1 MKYTSFNGGIE
12 ISFQFMV
19 MSRNVT
25 KLKYVVYMLFIL
37 VFIFHSIAANN
48 KELSSEHL
56 NIPGYLHN
64 NKIFVEQNHRFGIA
78 CNSSKKIKA
87 CSISSPY
94 NALFSINHE
103 FNQSWYEGGR
113 IFISIKDPYSCI
125 ATVDM
130 ANASDTG
137 EWKCILP
144 VKGIK
149 EGYVNEYKM
158 YNVSVVSCKNTYFF
172 IYVPI
177 SIIFCMLVV
186 IFRLYTVYCESPFA
200 ECFAN

>member
-1 MKYTSFNGGIE
+1 ML
-12 ISFQFMV
+12 
-19 MSRNVT
+19 RNVIQ
-25 KLKYVVYMLFIL
+25 LKYVVGILFIL
-37 VFIFHSIAANN
+37 VLILHSIAANN
-48 KELSSEHL
+48 KELSSEYL
-56 NIPGYLHN
+56 NTPAYLHD
-64 NKIFVEQNHRFGIA
+64 NKIFVEQNQTFGIV
-78 CNSSKKIKA
+78 CNSSKRIKA

-94 NALFSINHE
+94 NAFFSINHE

-144 VKGIK
+144 VKGVN
-149 EGYVNEYKM
+149 EGYVNEYKL

-186 IFRLYTVYCESPFA
+186 VFGLCSVYYESLFA
-200 ECFAN
+200 ESSVN

>member
-1 MKYTSFNGGIE
+1 MA
-12 ISFQFMV
+12 ML
-19 MSRNVT
+19 RNAMQ
-25 KLKYVVYMLFIL
+25 LKYVVCILFIL

-48 KELSSEHL
+48 TELSPERV
-56 NIPGYLHN
+56 NTQEYLHS
-64 NKIFVEQNHRFGIA
+64 NKIFVEQNKTFGIV
-78 CNSSKKIKA
+78 CNSDKQIKA

-94 NALFSINHE
+94 NALFSINRE

-144 VKGIK
+144 VKGIN
-149 EGYVNEYKM
+149 EGYVNEYKL

-172 IYVPI
+172 IYAPI

-186 IFRLYTVYCESPFA
+186 VFGLYSVYSEFLFA
-200 ECFAN
+200 ERSVN